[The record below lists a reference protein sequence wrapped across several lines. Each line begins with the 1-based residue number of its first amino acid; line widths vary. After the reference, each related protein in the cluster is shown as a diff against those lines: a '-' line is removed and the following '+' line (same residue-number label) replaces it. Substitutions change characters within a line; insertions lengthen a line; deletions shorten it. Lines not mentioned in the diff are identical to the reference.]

1 MRGVLRFWIIVLLA
15 AWAWAEPATL
25 RVGILSFEDPK
36 NLYQDLR
43 LQSQVLKKSLHLT
56 PSFAIGTYGELFHW
70 LENDLIDVAVI
81 NSGQL
86 SRLPAERWQYIGSAK
101 TTGHEPAYLSVCLT
115 RKSSGLKTFQDIL
128 AAGPK
133 LRLLGVDPLSVSG
146 FIHPI
151 SALRKAGVNIAPE
164 QVSFSY
170 SHTNSLRWLAEAEGP
185 EVACLWASTWE
196 RHPNPELQVVEIP
209 GLDQY
214 HSLPVALVARRGS
227 PTTEGLAR
235 LVAGGGFP
243 GFHYDPNYMAEV
255 EKLPDTLPGALGS
268 LSGRPLDRV
277 GMDDLVVTMHHYN
290 VTHDKPARLALV
302 LAGGGAKCSYQAGAV
317 RYLEETL
324 ETARKRLSDDQLDI
338 RLVVGTSGG
347 AINALSVA
355 MGLTSTPEGY
365 KALSDAWS
373 DLDQSE
379 IICPPLAVRINLWC
393 WFAAAT
399 SLFILACNWQFR
411 LGKKRSMVLT
421 GVVGLLMTWVSHLP
435 LRLLLGTDSN
445 LQHVW
450 AWASWGIEGAGL
462 VLVLVSIVGFIT
474 LRRDRY
480 HQREIHR
487 TGALVRLAIASVTI
501 LPLVQVWTV
510 FCYEEVVSENRGI
523 ESALTRNFGKLIQ
536 RQSGDSGSLVGLSID
551 KLSQRVFERKL
562 LKRDLVLAASPLT
575 DPELSLPGEMYFY
588 ASPLNSPE
596 PPFGVRGTALAKR
609 PELLFDALLGSAAIY
624 PLFPARRI
632 NDLPKVGQHI
642 DLVDGS
648 FAHRSPLEPAV
659 LWGATHVLVIEA
671 STLEPTVRG
680 NLLDNFGASL
690 NYLYDEAQL
699 VDVRLRGHT
708 VLYTLYP
715 AAPHIGLLDFSP
727 RLIQGSI
734 EKGYREASGAPTSAY
749 QKGGALH
756 KELGPPIFWTP

>member
-1 MRGVLRFWIIVLLA
+1 MSRHLIWMFLLLC

-25 RVGILSFEDPK
+25 RVGILSFEDPS
-36 NLYQDLR
+36 NLYKDLR
-43 LQSQVLKKSLHLT
+43 AQSKVLKQALHLT

-86 SRLPAERWQYIGSAK
+86 SRLSQEKWQYIGSAQ
-101 TTGHEPAYLSVCLT
+101 TTGHEPQYLSVIVT
-115 RKSSGLKTFQDIL
+115 RKNSGLSNFNDVK
-128 AAGPK
+128 AAGSR
-133 LRLLGVDPLSVSG
+133 LRLLAVDPLSVSG

-151 SALRKAGVNIAPE
+151 SALRQQGVEITP
-164 QVSFSY
+164 QQLRFSY
-170 SHTNSLRWLAEAEGP
+170 SHSNSLRWLSQADGP
-185 EVACLWASTWE
+185 EIACVWASTWE
-196 RHPNPELQVVEIP
+196 RHPHPELQEIKVP

-214 HSLPVALVARRGS
+214 HSLPVALVARRGA
-227 PTTEGLAR
+227 PTTAGLAQ
-235 LVAGGGFP
+235 LVSSGKFP
-243 GFHYDPNYMAEV
+243 GFHFDPDYMSEV
-255 EKLPDTLPGALGS
+255 DKLPDNLPGALGA

-277 GMDDLVVTMHHYN
+277 GIDDLVMTMHHYN
-290 VTHDKPARLALV
+290 LTHDKPARLAVV

-317 RYLEETL
+317 RALEESLQTWS
-324 ETARKRLSDDQLDI
+324 KRLNDDQLDM

-355 MGLTSTPEGY
+355 MGLTSTAEGY
-365 KALSDAWS
+365 TALSEAWS

-393 WFAAAT
+393 WLACVTA
-399 SLFILACNWQFR
+399 LVILAVNWTFR
-411 LGKKRSMVLT
+411 LGKPRSMVLT
-421 GVVGLLMTWVSHLP
+421 FVVGVSMYVISHLRMRM
-435 LRLLLGTDSN
+435 LFGADSN

-450 AWASWGIEGAGL
+450 AWLSWGIEGAGL
-462 VLVLVSIVGFIT
+462 VLVAVTGFLT
-474 LRRDRY
+474 LNRDRRQ
-480 HQREIHR
+480 QRVVHR
-487 TGALVRLAIASVTI
+487 TGALVRLAIGGVTL
-501 LPLVQVWTV
+501 LPLLQAWTV
-510 FCYEEVVSENRGI
+510 FCFEEVVSENRGI
-523 ESALTRNFGKLIQ
+523 ESALTRNFGKLIE
-536 RQSGDSGSLVGLSID
+536 RQSGYPSAESQPTIAQLSR
-551 KLSQRVFERKL
+551 RVFDNKL

-575 DPELSLPGEMYFY
+575 DPELQLPGEMYFY

-596 PPFGVRGTALAKR
+596 PPYANRGIALVKR

-624 PLFPARRI
+624 PLFPARTI
-632 NDLPKVGQHI
+632 HDLPKPGQHV

-690 NYLYDEAQL
+690 TYLYDEAQL
-699 VDVRLRGHT
+699 VDVRLRGQT

-715 AAPHIGLLDFSP
+715 SAPHIGLLDFSP
-727 RLIQGSI
+727 YLIRGSI
-734 EKGYREASGAPTSAY
+734 DKGYREASGAPTSAY